1 MPALRATADIGGHL
15 ASSTRQTGRCDASW
29 LFVLRIGKVL
39 EKAAN
44 SVQVP
49 ARSLKLRVSPLCL
62 YEHYGECFAGYQVPP
77 KRAFRPLQ
85 SGHRSSL

>member
-1 MPALRATADIGGHL
+1 MPALRATADIEGHL
-15 ASSTRQTGRCDASW
+15 ATSTREAGRCDASW

-49 ARSLKLRVSPLCL
+49 ARSLKL
-62 YEHYGECFAGYQVPP
+62 A
-77 KRAFRPLQ
+77 
-85 SGHRSSL
+85 